1 MDEQPLPF
9 NPDDLAELEARFA
22 RVTSD
27 ENEGYSVELI
37 MTRAMARDMLENWF
51 AALMGVPEAVAQV
64 FADYAHIMQN
74 VMQAVQADDR
84 GELD

>member
-27 ENEGYSVELI
+27 EEEGYSVELI
-37 MTRAMARDMLENWF
+37 MSRAMARDMLENWF
-51 AALMGVPEAVAQV
+51 SALMGVPEAISRV
-64 FADYAHIMQN
+64 FVEYAHIMSN
-74 VMQAVQADDR
+74 IMLAVQEDDR
-84 GELD
+84 DLP